1 MQAIAIAAAVTRTPN
16 KVQLLMCVMPR
27 CHVNTAVSIC
37 IAVPKLSAR
46 KNTQQKLT
54 KQKVS
59 NMDSAVYTR
68 LSPTVPL
75 FARHALHS
83 LCAQSASP
91 CRAPH
96 TTKVHAAPCHRPP
109 MTIVSIRFT

>member
-54 KQKVS
+54 KQKPRSIGQAARIPGVS
-59 NMDSAVYTR
+59 PGDVA
-68 LSPTVPL
+68 
-75 FARHALHS
+75 ALMIYLEKYRREHRED
-83 LCAQSASP
+83 SP
-91 CRAPH
+91 CAN
-96 TTKVHAAPCHRPP
+96 
-109 MTIVSIRFT
+109 